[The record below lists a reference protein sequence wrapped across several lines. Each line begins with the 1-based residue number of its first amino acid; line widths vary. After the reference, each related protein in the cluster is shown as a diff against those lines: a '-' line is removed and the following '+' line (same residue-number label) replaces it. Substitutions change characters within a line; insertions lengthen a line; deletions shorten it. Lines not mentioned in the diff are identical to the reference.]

1 MKTLAKITWTLK
13 EQDKKPK
20 RAELSMEGAGSF
32 LLGGL
37 VDIFRYAVQ
46 EISRQTSGSPKVV
59 KEAIFTLINSQ
70 QEENNE

>member
-13 EQDKKPK
+13 EQDKKPE
-20 RAELSMEGAGSF
+20 RAELRMEGAGSF

-46 EISRQTSGSPKVV
+46 EIDYLVV
-59 KEAIFTLINSQ
+59 
-70 QEENNE
+70 

>member
-13 EQDKKPK
+13 EQDKKPG

-37 VDIFRYAVQ
+37 ADIFRYAVQ
-46 EISRQTSGSPKVV
+46 EISRQTGVSSKAV
-59 KEAIFTLINSQ
+59 KEAIFTLINRQ
-70 QEENNE
+70 QEEDNE

>member
-13 EQDKKPK
+13 KQDKKPG
-20 RAELSMEGAGSF
+20 RAVLSMKGTGSS

-46 EISRQTSGSPKVV
+46 EISRQTSGSPKAV

-70 QEENNE
+70 QEKINE

>member
-13 EQDKKPK
+13 YQDKKPN

-37 VDIFRYAVQ
+37 ADIFRYAVQ
-46 EISRQTSGSPKVV
+46 EISRQTGVSSKAV
-59 KEAIFTLINSQ
+59 KEAIFALINRQ
-70 QEENNE
+70 QEEDNE

>member
-20 RAELSMEGAGSF
+20 RAELSMEGAGTF

-46 EISRQTSGSPKVV
+46 EISRQTSVSPTEV
-59 KEAIFTLINSQ
+59 KEAIFTLINGH